1 MALNWNQFF
10 QDYVAG
16 RYSDIKPS
24 HASYASFLEHYRALK
39 RIAADV
45 LAGKGGGAAKLTPED
60 LAHDFLAEIQR
71 TRNVLLN
78 SDAGVNMQMGRLL
91 KKLSDPASA
100 EVWDICREALLD
112 LEKSKQVFMRN
123 VGTPKPADELW
134 WSPASAANQLPCERS
149 NDLRFV
155 KALAKMEH
163 IPPPAHEGR
172 KLVSPT
178 KAKAFVTEL
187 LGNVDCP
194 LQMKLI
200 HEAMC
205 IKTSLLK
212 VVRISKGSDSEDEID
227 FDVGDSEDERPSD
240 YVTKILEGQIYER
253 GELIGERLC
262 AEKLCDVYVNYF
274 YPKRVLGD
282 AVILAGLGDARRIG
296 EKTKKIAKILV
307 TYLPDFVDYEY
318 VDEDDY
324 ILNREEFE
332 SYKLHMT
339 LEERIAFNFWKETL
353 RRQAVDAAEKHCRHH
368 CGGALTSSASIGGD
382 NSEQTPSNTSLE
394 HKISEI

>member
-10 QDYVAG
+10 HDYVAG
-16 RYSDIKPS
+16 RYSHITPS

-60 LAHDFLAEIQR
+60 LAHDFLADIQR

-78 SDAGVNMQMGRLL
+78 SDAGVKMQMGRLL

-112 LEKSKQVFMRN
+112 LDKSKQVFMRN

-187 LGNVDCP
+187 LGHADCP
-194 LQMKLI
+194 LQMRLI

-205 IKTSLLK
+205 IKTSLLNI
-212 VVRISKGSDSEDEID
+212 VSISKGNNSDDD
-227 FDVGDSEDERPSD
+227 TNDDSYFYGEDERPSD

-262 AEKLCDVYVNYF
+262 AEKLCDVYVQYS

-282 AVILAGLGDARRIG
+282 AVILGGLGDARRVG

-307 TYLPDFVDYEY
+307 TYLPDFVDAKY
-318 VDEDDY
+318 VQDDEY
-324 ILNREEFE
+324 ILTREEFE
-332 SYKLHMT
+332 SYKLDMT

-353 RRQAVDAAEKHCRHH
+353 RRHAVDAAEKHCRHH
-368 CGGALTSSASIGGD
+368 CKGVSTAEAHADDSSS
-382 NSEQTPSNTSLE
+382 Q
-394 HKISEI
+394 